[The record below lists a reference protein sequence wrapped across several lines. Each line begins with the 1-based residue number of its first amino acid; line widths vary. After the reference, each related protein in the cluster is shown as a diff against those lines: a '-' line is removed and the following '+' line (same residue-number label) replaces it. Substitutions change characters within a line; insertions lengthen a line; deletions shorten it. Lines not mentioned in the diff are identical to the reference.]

1 MTISPVVPRHGF
13 LTSGPPF
20 YSAVRWLSKG
30 NVLPR
35 IYDLLEEMEMF
46 LEAHEKKT
54 EQFLKV
60 VQEKIFKPSLTYLA
74 DIFEALNMLNL
85 KLQGPHTTIIIHT
98 YAIKA
103 FIARLGLWERKI
115 EVRNITAFHR
125 LTQIMGEKPLEEQL
139 QKEIKNYMSIL
150 QK

>member
-1 MTISPVVPRHGF
+1 MDSSHQD
-13 LTSGPPF
+13 LLF
-20 YSAVRWLSKG
+20 YTAVHWLLKVK
-30 NVLPR
+30 VLSR

-46 LEAHEKKT
+46 LEAHSNKT

-60 VQEKIFKPSLTYLA
+60 VQEKIFKPSLAYLA

-103 FIARLGLWERKI
+103 FIAKLGL
-115 EVRNITAFHR
+115 
-125 LTQIMGEKPLEEQL
+125 
-139 QKEIKNYMSIL
+139 
-150 QK
+150 